1 VALDGR
7 VGRKAMAAVAVGLCR
22 GARRGGEERGMW
34 EGHWLFHPL
43 LLSLMGGQKTCK
55 VLPVVDSITRGC
67 VRACAPMS
75 VPISGGDKLDY
86 SRTYSRVVPV

>member
-1 VALDGR
+1 VGGSLAISPAAAFTDGWSKNLQ
-7 VGRKAMAAVAVGLCR
+7 G
-22 GARRGGEERGMW
+22 
-34 EGHWLFHPL
+34 FT
-43 LLSLMGGQKTCK
+43 SSGQYY
-55 VLPVVDSITRGC
+55 SW